1 MCWCTATRQEADLPL
16 PALQWSYTG
25 WVTAIVAALPNK
37 AVVGII
43 YIVGACLWSVETLL
57 SIYVLKV
64 VRSSGSSRLNC
75 RAFDGLE
82 ITFE

>member
-1 MCWCTATRQEADLPL
+1 MPL

-64 VRSSGSSRLNC
+64 VRTSGSSRLNSW
-75 RAFDGLE
+75 ASAELDMTLE
-82 ITFE
+82 